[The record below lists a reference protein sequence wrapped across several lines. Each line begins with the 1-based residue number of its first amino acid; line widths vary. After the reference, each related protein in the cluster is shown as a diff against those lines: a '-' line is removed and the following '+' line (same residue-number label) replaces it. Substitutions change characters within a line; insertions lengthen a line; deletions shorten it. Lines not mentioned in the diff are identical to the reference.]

1 MTESAKNEVFFDK
14 KPVDIS
20 AQNYENIIAQHTGI
34 LRMKWVW
41 TKTRKMGNYG
51 MSKNI
56 TISDVAEALGVS
68 KTTVSRAISGK
79 GRIGEATRKRV
90 MEYITEHDYKPN
102 VIAKGLAQSKTYNIC
117 VVMPGNYAL
126 VDLPFFQEAIMG
138 IQEIAGMMEYD
149 ILLCISQEN
158 DVSSLERI
166 LSNHK
171 VDGVILLRTFVKDAQ
186 IELLSSR
193 NIPFVTAGSTEYKNV
208 IQIDHDHKNACRELT
223 SIILMRG
230 MERIALLGGNESFV
244 VNRSRFQGF
253 EEAYTQMEK
262 QYEQDLIYMNLES
275 KAFMD
280 RAVESA
286 MDQKVDCILCMD
298 DAICG
303 QVLRKLRQEHIKVP
317 RDVRV
322 ASFYNSSVLENNIPS
337 ITSLSFDARE
347 LGSAVCKNLLSQI
360 EEGTVEERTLLSY
373 EVVLKESTK

>member
-1 MTESAKNEVFFDK
+1 
-14 KPVDIS
+14 
-20 AQNYENIIAQHTGI
+20 
-34 LRMKWVW
+34 
-41 TKTRKMGNYG
+41 MGNYK

-79 GRIGEATRKRV
+79 GRIGEATRQRV

-253 EEAYTQMEK
+253 EEAYTQMGK
-262 QYEQDLIYMNLES
+262 QYEPNLIYMNLES

-298 DAICG
+298 DAICS

-347 LGSAVCKNLLSQI
+347 LGSAVCKHLLAQI
-360 EEGTVEERTLLSY
+360 EEGSVEERTLLSY